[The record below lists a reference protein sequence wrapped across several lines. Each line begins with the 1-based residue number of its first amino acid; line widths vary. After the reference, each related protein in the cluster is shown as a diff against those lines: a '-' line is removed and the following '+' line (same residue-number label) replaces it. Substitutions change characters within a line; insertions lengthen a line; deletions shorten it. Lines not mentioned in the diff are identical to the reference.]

1 MDDLPP
7 RNLTAET
14 ALHHRPLCCYAD
26 ATGYGRIGTFT
37 PANNMHPAYFGF
49 SKIKFREHTDLIH
62 INLLELIASAS
73 ALHTFSQYHS
83 GAVMIFTDNT
93 TVQYLIHKGSSASTT
108 VNEAI
113 SDFWLHT
120 AAVGPSR
127 LFALRVPSYSNPA
140 DAVSRQ
146 QFSAPWLCDA
156 IRLPIAFPPWVS
168 KYDTPKEATSLA

>member
-1 MDDLPP
+1 NSPVGYPSPVTPSSAGSDRGPTRVLIRKSLGIPTPTNLLASAVDSLLHLFSMDDLPP

-120 AAVGPSR
+120 AA
-127 LFALRVPSYSNPA
+127 
-140 DAVSRQ
+140 
-146 QFSAPWLCDA
+146 
-156 IRLPIAFPPWVS
+156 
-168 KYDTPKEATSLA
+168 